1 MSDNAP
7 PSPLEGLEEWLAL
20 VDQVLQGV
28 HHALN
33 NRIGSISAVVELLQ
47 LSDAPDMPDLNGA
60 KTLESDLSRLVECN
74 RVLRLLPYDRHSGE
88 EPLILDDVL
97 ADVLAIHRF
106 IHEVRDLPV
115 TIVPVRFVEPV
126 RCERSALLQ
135 VLTLLLAEVKR
146 LAKDATSVVRAMTE
160 SDEQWVCVHFQA
172 GAPLLADVPT
182 SASRYAEELAATFG
196 GTITR
201 RSGAAELRLPTLKA
215 RRGAG
220 RQSP

>member
-1 MSDNAP
+1 MSDKAP
-7 PSPLEGLEEWLAL
+7 PRPPEGLEEWLAL
-20 VDQVLQGV
+20 VDHVLQGV

-33 NRIGSISAVVELLQ
+33 NRIGSISAAVELLQ
-47 LSDAPDMPDLNGA
+47 MGDAAAVAGVDGA
-60 KTLESDLSRLVECN
+60 KALESDVARLIECN

-88 EPLILDDVL
+88 EPLIIDDVL

-115 TIVPVRFVEPV
+115 TIVPVRYVEPV

-146 LAKDATSVVRAMTE
+146 LVKDSTSVVRAVTE
-160 SDEQWVCVHFQA
+160 SDEQWVCVRFQA
-172 GAPLLADVPT
+172 GAPLLAEAPT
-182 SASRYAEELAATFG
+182 SASGYAESLAATFG
-196 GTITR
+196 GTVTR
-201 RSGAAELRLPTLKA
+201 KSGAAELRLPTLKA
-215 RRGAG
+215 RRGAD